1 MADKFISI
9 KQLSKFYIQKDKEV
23 RIFNNINLEIE
34 PREFIVLLGPSGCGK
49 STFLKVF
56 GGIETPSSGTIN
68 LEGETFKNG
77 MPRYMLREFGYV
89 FQNPNL
95 LPWRTAEKN
104 VSLIFEFQKENFPN
118 WQSRVD
124 EILKLVGLYNYRKMY
139 PHELS
144 GGMQQRLGIARSLV
158 HNPKIL
164 LMDQPMGALDAIT
177 RKILV
182 FELLKIWKKTQKNIV
197 MVTNNVDEAIIL
209 GNRILIFSKLPA
221 TIIDE
226 IIVDIPFEERNPHIV
241 SNKRYIEI
249 HNNISSIIRSF

>member
-164 LMDQPMGALDAIT
+164 LINESLETMQTKSESVIEINSPNQMSQFLIQENTDLE
-177 RKILV
+177 ILV
-182 FELLKIWKKTQKNIV
+182 KKLLMLMLMW
-197 MVTNNVDEAIIL
+197 
-209 GNRILIFSKLPA
+209 
-221 TIIDE
+221 
-226 IIVDIPFEERNPHIV
+226 
-241 SNKRYIEI
+241 
-249 HNNISSIIRSF
+249 